1 MNKTGESVVTA
12 CMVLTMLLVVM
23 VSVAPRLGWQVYTP
37 LSTSMHPTIK
47 TGDLV
52 VAHPIAPHDIQIGD
66 IIAYGSPLDG
76 RVTIHRVVEIK
87 TYSQPMFRTQGD
99 ANEDRDPYLVPHQNV
114 VGKVCVTLPLLGYV
128 TRFVKTPLGVIL
140 TLVIPGLTVIGMEA
154 DTIRSELRARRT
166 SAKKSRKTVKLKLGS
181 LVLVSLFA
189 CSLTTAGHLASVT
202 DQETSSNN
210 RLEAGT
216 WAPWLSGW
224 DNRVKITIDHTD
236 VDAVLSDF
244 PVMISLSPSSGRTSR
259 DVSFVFQELQS
270 DANRRKIAVTT
281 SNGVTQCYVEIET
294 WDNSSEQAWLWVRVP
309 SISNTSDTDLYLY
322 YDVDQADNA
331 EYVGDVGST
340 PAELVWDG
348 KFVAV
353 WHLSELTGGAGA
365 IKDSTSNDND
375 GTDSG
380 GPALDVTGR
389 IGNAIS
395 FDGLNDA
402 ITVPD
407 DGSLHL
413 GGGLTIEAWINIDV
427 WGDWQ
432 DIVFKGGG
440 AASNSDYQFALVHNG
455 LAWDGTYAGSWR
467 TKYFPTPQDTGT
479 WIYTV
484 ITHDTAIVTCYRDAV
499 EVSAQSDAGAI
510 YESTYQLGI
519 SREGAA
525 TRGYLEGTLDEIR
538 ISNTARSPAWIKA
551 ASESGSDDFLAFGD
565 KEATTG
571 WGSYSSELLGNG
583 GAETGTTTGWT
594 AIGPNAGNF
603 AVGDDCPSGT
613 TGPHTG
619 AYTFFWN
626 NPTSPDDW
634 AYQEV
639 DLTPW
644 LSEIQAGDAQ
654 IQVKGWLVCSEY
666 HVPPWD
672 IVRMR
677 VVFYDGVNQ
686 EISTAT
692 YDTGERGDLQEWTAF
707 GVDDH
712 DIPTNAVKVRVW
724 FQTYESDWD
733 AGNADDF
740 TVKVRVRE

>member
-52 VAHPIAPHDIQIGD
+52 VAHPIAPHDIQVGD

-87 TYSQPMFRTQGD
+87 THSPPMFRTHGD
-99 ANEDRDPYLVPHQNV
+99 ANEDTDPYLVPHQNV

-154 DTIRSELRARRT
+154 ETIRSELRARRA

-202 DQETSSNN
+202 DQEAASNN

-244 PVMISLSPSSGRTSR
+244 PVMIALSPSSGRTSR

-281 SNGVTQCYVEIET
+281 GDGTTECYVEIET
-294 WDNSSEQAWLWVRVP
+294 GDHAHDQAWLWVKVP
-309 SISNTSDTDLYLY
+309 RLSNTSDTILYLY
-322 YDVDQADNA
+322 YDKEQGDNTA
-331 EYVGDVGST
+331 YVGDVGST
-340 PAELVWDG
+340 AAEHVWDSS
-348 KFVAV
+348 FQAV
-353 WHLSELTGGAGA
+353 WHLGETSGGTDA
-365 IKDSTSNDND
+365 IKDSTSNSND
-375 GTDSG
+375 GTDRD
-380 GPALDVTGR
+380 GPALNATGK
-389 IGNAIS
+389 IGNAVS

-402 ITVPD
+402 ITAPD
-407 DGSLHL
+407 DESLHL
-413 GGGLTIEAWINIDV
+413 GNGLTLEAWINIDV
-427 WGDWQ
+427 WGNWQ

-440 AASNSDYQFALVHNG
+440 TASNSDYQFALVSNG
-455 LAWDGTYAGSWR
+455 FAWDGTSAGSWR
-467 TKYFPTPQDTGT
+467 TKYFPTSQDTGT
-479 WIYTV
+479 WIYAAV
-484 ITHDTAIVTCYRDAV
+484 THDTAVVTCYRDAA
-499 EVSAQSDAGAI
+499 EISMQSDAGAI
-510 YESTYQLGI
+510 HESTYQLGI
-519 SREGAA
+519 SREGTAA
-525 TRGYLEGTLDEIR
+525 RGYLEGTLDEVR
-538 ISNTARSPAWIKA
+538 VSNTTRSPAWIKA
-551 ASESGSDDFLAFGD
+551 TSESGRDDFLAFGS
-565 KEATTG
+565 EEVTTG
-571 WGSYSSELLGNG
+571 WGPYSAELLING
-583 GAETGTTTGWT
+583 GAELGTTTGWIT
-594 AIGPNAGNF
+594 IGPHATNF
-603 AVGDDCPSGT
+603 AVGYDCPAGSA
-613 TGPHTG
+613 GPHTG
-619 AYTFFWN
+619 SYAFYWN
-626 NPTSPDDW
+626 KPTSNRDW

-639 DLTPW
+639 DLSPW
-644 LSEIQAGDAQ
+644 LSDVQAGDAQ
-654 IQVKGWLVCSEY
+654 IQAKGWLVCSEY
-666 HVPPWD
+666 HASPRD
-672 IVRMR
+672 IVRMKM
-677 VVFYDGVNQ
+677 VFYDGANQ
-686 EISTAT
+686 EISSVT

-707 GVDDH
+707 GVDDYE
-712 DIPTNAVKVRVW
+712 IPTNASKVRVW
-724 FQTYESDWD
+724 FQAYQKGKD

-740 TVKVRVRE
+740 TVTVRVRE